1 MNNEIENIK
10 QRAKERIEIQD
21 KIIQE
26 LEENNFSSL
35 KVFFELVKEN
45 IKYVVYNETS
55 VSKEKRNNLIKNF
68 IKGVKQWE

>member
-1 MNNEIENIK
+1 MTSEIENIK
-10 QRAKERIEIQD
+10 ERAKERIEIQD

-55 VSKEKRNNLIKNF
+55 VSEEKKI
-68 IKGVKQWE
+68 I